1 MTFIRAAEMTDHF
14 SPEPV
19 TQPAL
24 IQFLDTN
31 GVELMIYELG
41 VLCFFCVAAMALDE
55 VRDRRAANHKANV
68 AVQADEQLGAQTN
81 VEQEKS
87 N

>member
-1 MTFIRAAEMTDHF
+1 MANNL

-19 TQPAL
+19 TQPPL

-31 GVELMIYELG
+31 GVTLLIYELG

-55 VRDRRAANHKANV
+55 VRDRRAASNEASVEVPADGQSNV
-68 AVQADEQLGAQTN
+68 QPDIEEET
-81 VEQEKS
+81 S
-87 N
+87 S